1 MNKNELYI
9 GMRVKTC
16 TGFHIERFE
25 DEPGTIICL
34 RDKTEGFDCLV
45 EFDNDVGG
53 HDGLSWGD
61 VKGKEKHCYW
71 FKANEIVA
79 IEDEPAMIDLESL
92 NIGYNELFSQ
102 E

>member
-1 MNKNELYI
+1 MNTNELYI
-9 GMRVKTC
+9 GMRIT
-16 TGFHIERFE
+16 TRANFDIERFE

-34 RDKTEGFDCLV
+34 SNKNGDYDCLV
-45 EFDNDVGG
+45 EFDNHVGG
-53 HDGLSWGD
+53 HDGLNWGN
-61 VKGKEKHCYW
+61 VKGEEGHCYW